1 MEKIRP
7 LSTRLL
13 EGKENAKEDEKNA
26 INNDNGDRNHNF

>member
-13 EGKENAKEDEKNA
+13 EGKENAKEDEKDA
-26 INNDNGDRNHNF
+26 INNDNGDRNHKF